1 MIERLKEFDRNID
14 PYDYKEPLLEYADEV
29 ANHFWGDYDPAKY
42 VLEDG
47 TEVEGQHLPSI
58 VPHDFACRYLDGR
71 IDTRKEKIYM
81 ESKEVQETIKAF
93 GIDSAKFWYLC
104 LMVKDYVD
112 SRTNDAIKANPTHRE
127 ELLRLVEELDKLHPH
142 FRNHTISCGGTGELF
157 VKIGKDKKFTITDG
171 VTLSL
176 INAAV
181 SFLIGNSKEYTNLLD
196 SSSLNVNERES
207 LPLIYHI
214 YLFNYYLSWFLKDIR
229 GIKGIYASK
238 DKSLLISRM
247 IFILGISDD
256 KRYYQEYTESGDRLN
271 FLKQNLSKYK
281 NIDIKT
287 ISNTYF
293 I

>member
-1 MIERLKEFDRNID
+1 MIERLKEFDRNIA

-93 GIDSAKFWYLC
+93 GLDSAKFWYLC

-112 SRTNDAIKANPTHRE
+112 SRTNNAIKQNPTHRE
-127 ELLRLVEELDKLHPH
+127 ELLRLIEELDKLHPK
-142 FRNHTISCGGTGELF
+142 FENHTISCVGTGELY

-181 SFLIGNSKEYTNLLD
+181 SFLLGNSKEYTNLLD
-196 SSSLNVNERES
+196 SSSLNFNERES
-207 LPLIYHI
+207 LPRVYQI
-214 YLFNYYLSWFLKDIR
+214 YLFNYYLAWFLKSKKA
-229 GIKGIYASK
+229 IKGFHASK

-247 IFILGISDD
+247 TYILGITFDD
-256 KRYYQEYTESGDRLN
+256 RFYEEYSETGERNN
-271 FLKQNLSKYK
+271 FLKRYLSKYK
-281 NIDIKT
+281 KIDINT
-287 ISNTYF
+287 ISNIYLV
-293 I
+293 